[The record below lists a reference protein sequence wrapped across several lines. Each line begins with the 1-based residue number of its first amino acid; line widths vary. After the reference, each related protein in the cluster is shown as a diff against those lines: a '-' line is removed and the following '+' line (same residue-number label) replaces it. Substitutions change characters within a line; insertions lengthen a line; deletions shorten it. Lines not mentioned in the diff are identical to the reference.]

1 MGQGL
6 RQGGIR
12 EGVRITIYHAYYY
25 LVIRCSVLTF
35 LHGYFKACKNS
46 HVRWTRL
53 KNSALTL
60 EVIDLPRRP
69 TQACWPMRRTHGQGG
84 VPGAGNAMMSRFST
98 RSRSALNL
106 GV

>member
-1 MGQGL
+1 MGWELVMGLEIEWGLDMGQGL

-25 LVIRCSVLTF
+25 LVIKCSVLTS

-46 HVRWTRL
+46 HVRWTSL

-60 EVIDLPRRP
+60 EVIFL
-69 TQACWPMRRTHGQGG
+69 
-84 VPGAGNAMMSRFST
+84 FSFT
-98 RSRSALNL
+98 NIIWDFLWDYYLKN
-106 GV
+106 